1 MSLSPSSGM
10 YLGGYNYFRNYGT
23 SASNIYSDNSMFYIN
38 NGQNDFD
45 LDDTTD
51 SKHLTG
57 NITGFPQQYVNA
69 MKNCFHKDSVSNIT
83 AVHSVIWNS
92 TSDPVNFIFPDYGCE
107 LTPPGD
113 FFVFRYD
120 NYNDTVYMGQGGEG
134 EGGGIKSEAIDLNVM
149 ENKSN
154 ELEITLS
161 NIFEGLWPKRALSPF
176 NIEENNY
183 KALRDSININLRK
196 RNYTVVEQKI
206 IQILTQFPDSS
217 ASTGMV
223 PKLYVAVI
231 NLDTNEV
238 KTGQLKTFL
247 ENLITNNTQNAG
259 LVKSAFYHIQKCK
272 VKLGQYQSA
281 LDGFQYIM
289 TQNPYSYEGLIASWD
304 YAATYLLMGSGG
316 ISNNENLNFNTEE
329 ELNTPADTLIN
340 RMIKGDINSDKNT
353 ERNRTSFNQNR
364 RQTGVSNEQSRKD
377 FYEKIKTVNKDS
389 KTIQEEKVKTLEKKI
404 ETAKDNK
411 TKEDARTELTK
422 MKQINEAV
430 KIKKPDNIKTH
441 TIIINNDIRKVFGIG
456 KKSKKEITT
465 STLPK
470 TFELYQNYPNPFN
483 PTTKISFD
491 LPKDARVKLVIYDIL
506 GREVKTLIN
515 NEFRTAGKY
524 TSEFNG
530 SQLASGVYFAR
541 ILINDGKEFV
551 AVKKMVLVK

>member
-1 MSLSPSSGM
+1 ME
-10 YLGGYNYFRNYGT
+10 
-23 SASNIYSDNSMFYIN
+23 
-38 NGQNDFD
+38 
-45 LDDTTD
+45 
-51 SKHLTG
+51 SK
-57 NITGFPQQYVNA
+57 
-69 MKNCFHKDSVSNIT
+69 
-83 AVHSVIWNS
+83 
-92 TSDPVNFIFPDYGCE
+92 
-107 LTPPGD
+107 
-113 FFVFRYD
+113 
-120 NYNDTVYMGQGGEG
+120 
-134 EGGGIKSEAIDLNVM
+134 AIDLKV
-149 ENKSN
+149 E
-154 ELEITLS
+154 EINSEESKITES
-161 NIFEGLWPKRALSPF
+161 KIFEWFEAKKAIKPLNIL

-196 RNYTVVEQKI
+196 RNYAVVEQKA

-217 ASTGMV
+217 ASTGMIS
-223 PKLYVAVI
+223 KLYVAVL

-247 ENLITNNTQNAG
+247 ENLITNNTQNTG

-272 VKLGQYQSA
+272 VKLGAYQSA

-304 YAATYLLMGSGG
+304 YAAIYLLMGSGG
-316 ISNNENLNFNTEE
+316 ISGNENISTEE

-340 RMIKGDINSDKNT
+340 RMLNRDINFYKNSDRNSDRDT
-353 ERNRTSFNQNR
+353 ERNKNNFNQNR
-364 RQTGVSNEQSRKD
+364 QQTGISNEQSRKE
-377 FYEKIKTVNKDS
+377 FYEKIKTVNNDS

-404 ETAKDNK
+404 ESAKDDK

-491 LPKDARVKLVIYDIL
+491 LPKDAKVKLVIYDIL
-506 GREVKTLIN
+506 GREMKTLIN

-524 TSEFNG
+524 TTEFNG

-541 ILINDGKEFV
+541 ILVNDGKDFI
-551 AVKKMVLVK
+551 AVKKMVLIK